1 MNGIG
6 VAARYFFRPALISF
20 VTTTLAVLW
29 VAGQPA
35 QAKDQKIVAAYDISF
50 NGLGIGDFKLVS
62 NFWKDTYVMKGRAS
76 ISILGGLLFEW
87 RGDTESNGRIHS
99 QGPRPASFT
108 FDFRTSDKR
117 GRVDVAFSGNR
128 VIQLDVTPP
137 QRKSSRH
144 VPLERSHMQ
153 GVVDPLSAI
162 VMLSK
167 QGLDKSSR
175 QVCSGTIPVFDGN
188 ARYDLRLSYKKTQS
202 VQSSYGYNG
211 KAFICKVKF
220 VPIAGHK
227 HGDHESEFA
236 ANSNGIEVWMVPLKE
251 AGIYAPHFI
260 QIPTPVGTATLLAS
274 SFEVGPVER
283 QDAMLQQ

>member
-6 VAARYFFRPALISF
+6 VATRSFFSPVMISFLTIALALFWMTGRPAE
-20 VTTTLAVLW
+20 
-29 VAGQPA
+29 
-35 QAKDQKIVAAYDISF
+35 AKDQKIVAAYDISF

-62 NFWKDTYVMKGRAS
+62 NFWKDNYVMKGRAS

-87 RGDTESNGRIHS
+87 RGDTESNGRLHS
-99 QGPRPASFT
+99 RGPRPASFT

-117 GRVDVAFSGNR
+117 GRIDLAFSGNR
-128 VIQLDVTPP
+128 VTQLDVSPP

-144 VPLERSHMQ
+144 VPLERAHMQ

-167 QGLDKSSR
+167 TGLNKSSR

-188 ARYDLRLSYKKTQS
+188 TRYDLRLSYKKTQT

-227 HGDHESEFA
+227 RGDDESEFA
-236 ANSNGIEVWMVPLKE
+236 AKSNGIEVWMVPLKK

-260 QIPTPVGTATLLAS
+260 QIPTLVGTARITAS